1 MGFSERSGRKNK
13 ITMATKGR
21 KIPIKNHFKKGLPMR
36 SAKSAVIIGIDKNID
51 AANSEKNTSPI

>member
-1 MGFSERSGRKNK
+1 
-13 ITMATKGR
+13 MATKGR